1 MDAAALINVHRQ
13 LNRCRLLCQSK
24 ALPGI
29 AHYLYVSGADQALLL
44 EADPALW
51 SRWGQDA
58 LICLVSP
65 TPAPQCVLALPLAW
79 GRGLEPAEYAPH
91 LAELL
96 AAGAVPVGI
105 DRWPRP
111 DPVGGTSDLEVS
123 PLAQLL
129 ADWQT
134 ERAAGLATPSAA
146 LAGLRLERC
155 LRIQIGP
162 ACWPEPHA
170 LGRPWPVAQWLAV
183 LPEQH
188 QELAALG
195 LELVA
200 LLQLLPWSEQ
210 PGYLRQLVER
220 ILVGLDQAGAP
231 TGQASDPRPWLRL
244 LETVLGGLNSRNPA
258 LLDLADQLRQ
268 AGLARA
274 LALPDPADRAL
285 VLMRLLQPSCLAP
298 DLPWLAGLAAALEQ
312 LVEQLDGA
320 DGAGRELLR
329 ERLQQVILS
338 GAGNLV
344 LLRHLLPALAPG
356 CCFRLPRLLRAD
368 GCTVLLKGLMLL
380 EPDDLAALPPPRREA
395 LLGLFERALPKL
407 WWEREHLQRLLRD
420 LRRFPLQGR
429 WLANGGA
436 QLLPALLKLYGQR
449 TAPPRETSEP
459 ELELL
464 RLQLQLLL
472 RLAQAPDQRRQLL
485 RLAEEAGK
493 PALLRLLDGD
503 DEQILQLAA
512 AAALPQRCSVLARLA
527 AERQGVPAL
536 LPPWRSG
543 WTVEQAFAACLRHW
557 RQQCPASA
565 GAGEDRPEAPITV
578 LITTHAPQWPLL
590 RQALESLALQT
601 LRPQEVLLIDDGSP
615 APQAAALAE
624 GLEQLQLDL
633 PLRLLRLPHNQGQY
647 ACRNLGLEQMAG
659 SVLAIHDDDDIS
671 HPLRL
676 EQQWQALQ
684 QPACVAVYAR
694 HLRLDQ
700 ASGAPQVDGEGDQ
713 FFGDGITTLMLPRD
727 IALEL
732 GGFYPVRSR
741 GDVEFRARLERR
753 YGVGAVQRLA
763 APLYLMR
770 SDSGTVSSRF
780 EYGCSLSLPTWRR
793 LVRQELLP

>member
-1 MDAAALINVHRQ
+1 MINIHRQ
-13 LNRCRLLCQSK
+13 LNRCRLLRQSK

-29 AHYLYVSGADQALLL
+29 AHYLYVRGADQALLL
-44 EADPALW
+44 EAEPALW

-65 TPAPQCVLALPLAW
+65 TSAAQCVLALPLAW
-79 GRGLEPAEYAPH
+79 GRGLEPADDAPL
-91 LAELL
+91 LADLL
-96 AAGAVPVGI
+96 AAGAVPVAI
-105 DRWPRP
+105 DRWPRQEP
-111 DPVGGTSDLEVS
+111 GGGTSDLAVS

-129 ADWQT
+129 TDWQMA
-134 ERAAGLATPSAA
+134 RAAGLVTPSAA
-146 LAGLRLERC
+146 LAALQLERR

-170 LGRPWPVAQWLAV
+170 LGRPWPMEQWLAV
-183 LPEQH
+183 LPEQP
-188 QELAALG
+188 QDLAALG

-210 PGYLRQLVER
+210 PGYLQQLAEQ
-220 ILVGLDQAGAP
+220 ILIGIDQAEAP
-231 TGQASDPRPWLRL
+231 PGQASDPRPWLRL

-258 LLDLADQLRQ
+258 LQAPADQLRQ

-285 VLMRLLQPSCLAP
+285 VLMRLLQPSCLEP

-312 LVEQLDGA
+312 LVVQLDGS
-320 DGAGRELLR
+320 DGAGRALLR

-344 LLRHLLPALAPG
+344 LLRRLLSTLAPG

-368 GCTVLLKGLMLL
+368 ACTVLLKGLMVL

-407 WWEREHLQRLLRD
+407 WWEPAHLRRLLRD
-420 LRRFPLQGR
+420 LRRFPLDGR
-429 WLANGGA
+429 WLASGGA

-449 TAPPRETSEP
+449 TAPPRETSEA
-459 ELELL
+459 ELALL
-464 RLQLQLLL
+464 CLQLQLLL

-485 RLAEEAGK
+485 RLAEESGK

-503 DEQILQLAA
+503 DEQILQFAA
-512 AAALPQRCSVLARLA
+512 AAALPQRCSSLVRLV

-536 LPPWRSG
+536 LPPWHSG
-543 WTVEQAFAACLRHW
+543 WDVEQAFAACLQHW
-557 RQQCPASA
+557 RHHILPSA
-565 GAGEDRPEAPITV
+565 GAAEARPQAPITV

-615 APQAAALAE
+615 AAAAAALAE

-633 PLRLLRLPHNQGQY
+633 PLRLLRQSYNQGQY

-659 SVLAIHDDDDIS
+659 TVLAIHDDDDIS

-700 ASGAPQVDGEGDQ
+700 SSGAPQVDGEGNQ
-713 FFGDGITTLMLPRD
+713 FFGDGITTLMLPRAV
-727 IALEL
+727 ALEL

-741 GDVEFRARLERR
+741 GDVEFRSRLERR
-753 YGVGAVQRLA
+753 YGAGALQRLA

-770 SDSGTVSSRF
+770 SDSGTVSSSF

-793 LVRQELLP
+793 LVRQGLLP